1 MAETIQHLND
11 QYGSPENYLQEIG
24 ISDGEIRQLR
34 KRLCKPSQTSPD
46 STSVGYNGQEDVD
59 VKFHEHQ

>member
-11 QYGSPENYLQEIG
+11 QYGSPENYLREIG
-24 ISDGEIRQLR
+24 ISDNEIRQLR
-34 KRLCKPSQTSPD
+34 EKLCKPGQNPPD
-46 STSVGYNGQEDVD
+46 STSVGYNGPKDVD